1 MKLKS
6 QDRSWET
13 AFTSFAASLSPR
25 LLRALTSRP
34 VGACFQLYH
43 ENIIKGIFFFY
54 ELKKIVVCSHLKKTL
69 EEKVPKLCLL
79 PSSFMRETKVVEA
92 HLKRT
97 ISMESSVIERH
108 QILGN
113 SVIDDDV
120 GKGGRSV
127 EGCRK
132 YLVSRIEMNTIEFTI
147 MIRMVIFLD
156 YF

>member
-1 MKLKS
+1 M
-6 QDRSWET
+6 
-13 AFTSFAASLSPR
+13 
-25 LLRALTSRP
+25 
-34 VGACFQLYH
+34 
-43 ENIIKGIFFFY
+43 
-54 ELKKIVVCSHLKKTL
+54 KKTL

-79 PSSFMRETKVVEA
+79 PSNFMRETKVVEA

-97 ISMESSVIERH
+97 MWKVHGIERH

-147 MIRMVIFLD
+147 MIRMVIFLG

>member
-1 MKLKS
+1 M
-6 QDRSWET
+6 
-13 AFTSFAASLSPR
+13 
-25 LLRALTSRP
+25 
-34 VGACFQLYH
+34 
-43 ENIIKGIFFFY
+43 
-54 ELKKIVVCSHLKKTL
+54 
-69 EEKVPKLCLL
+69 PKLCLL
-79 PSSFMRETKVVEA
+79 PSNFMRETKVVEA